1 MEETAIYNGWN
12 VSLLKNQWL
21 KLSIAP
27 QLGGR
32 IIQLE
37 MNGYEFFFVNRQLA
51 GKEPDST
58 RLGPNGTWPNFG
70 GEKIWPAPQGWD
82 SPNQWPGPP
91 DPVLDSGVYKADKYT
106 HIPEKNALT
115 LTSPFDSYTG
125 LQVERDV
132 SLSDDSSE
140 VIINVRFCNK
150 SNTTREWSIWP
161 VCQIDMPGVN
171 RGKQYQI
178 VCPVNTNSKFEN
190 GYKVMHGVVNNPQNK
205 FDSYGNLVV
214 DYQYLVGKVGL
225 DTNSNWI
232 AYIDKTTG
240 KVLVLTFQYQEGE
253 TYPEHTSVHIWSQ
266 GRGLIHSRNK
276 ITEFRNDEQLNP
288 PYMEMEL
295 LSPLRDIKPGEKME
309 YEYRMLASTI
319 PSGSE
324 IKSANKWGVIASP
337 LQIITRNDGIAITAK
352 YGVYTDGRIKLMLR
366 EASEPGNQFCLLE
379 TQVSPFEGITINQ
392 NIKQDL
398 LTGHYT
404 SLTIEMYDKEDCF
417 IGELDKIT
425 INE

>member
-91 DPVLDSGVYKADKYT
+91 DPVLDSGVYEVDKDDS
-106 HIPEKNALT
+106 ENKVLT
-115 LTSPFDSYTG
+115 LLSPFDSYTG
-125 LQVERDV
+125 LQIERDV
-132 SLSDDSSE
+132 VLSEDSSE
-140 VIINVRFCNK
+140 VIIKARFCNK
-150 SNTTREWSIWP
+150 SNKARKWSIWP
-161 VCQIDMPGVN
+161 VCQIDMPEVN

-178 VCPVNTNSKFEN
+178 VCPVNPNSKFED
-190 GYKVMHGVVNNPQNK
+190 GYKVMHGVVNTPQIK

-232 AYIDKTTG
+232 ASIDKTTG
-240 KVLVLTFQYQEGE
+240 KVFVLKFQYQEDKL
-253 TYPEHTSVHIWSQ
+253 YPDNTSVHIWSQ
-266 GRGLIHSRNK
+266 GRGLIYSRNR
-276 ITEFRNDEQLNP
+276 IAEFKNDELENP

-295 LSPLRDIKPGEKME
+295 LSPLQDIQPGERME
-309 YEYRMLASTI
+309 FEYRMSACTI
-319 PSGSE
+319 PAGSE
-324 IKSANKWGVIASP
+324 IKSVNELGVIASP
-337 LQIITRNDGIAITAK
+337 LQIITSNDGIAITAK

-366 EASEPGNQFCLLE
+366 EASEPGNQFCLLK

-398 LTGHYT
+398 LTGHCT
-404 SLTIEMYDKEDCF
+404 TLTIEMYDKEECF